1 MKTEVEKLNNNNLYI
16 NSAFKD
22 ILKSNGINS
31 AEDLWNFKGE
41 SVKKQRKE
49 RGTERAFLKDK
60 NGDILETYIKRYL
73 PTSLKEKF
81 KSFSSFHPVIID
93 GAFHEW
99 EAIITFLG
107 KDLPTMIP
115 IAVAKTPLGTCNM
128 TLGITDYVRAE
139 ELFKEFASNPT
150 PENKIRKRKLLK
162 KIANLASSM
171 HEAGF
176 CHQDFYLVHIFVKT
190 EEDDAIYLI
199 DLQRL
204 IIQKSLKIRWRIKDL
219 GQIYFSALPYIS
231 KTDIIYFWKNYSTKY
246 YRNKSLIKAVLAK
259 AERIKKH
266 TEKKY

>member
-1 MKTEVEKLNNNNLYI
+1 MKIKVEQLDNNNFFI
-16 NSAFKD
+16 NSDFKE
-22 ILKSNGINS
+22 LLRSNGINN

-49 RGTERAFLKDK
+49 RGTERAFLKSSDGR
-60 NGDILETYIKRYL
+60 NLETYIKRYL

-81 KSFSSFHPVIID
+81 KSFTSFHPVIID

-99 EAIITFLG
+99 ESIITFLG
-107 KDLPTMIP
+107 IDLPTMIP
-115 IAVAKTPLGTCNM
+115 IAAAKTPLGTCNM

-139 ELFKEFASNPT
+139 ELFKDFFANPT
-150 PENKIRKRKLLK
+150 PENKIRKRNLLK
-162 KIANLASSM
+162 KIAHLASNM

-176 CHQDFYLVHIFVKT
+176 CHQDFYLVHIFVKP

-204 IIQKSLKIRWRIKDL
+204 IMQKELKIRWRIKDL
-219 GQIYFSALPYIS
+219 AQIYFSALPYIS

-246 YRNKSLIKAVLAK
+246 YKNKSLIKAVLAK

-266 TEKKY
+266 TEKH